1 MARYPYGKS
10 VQAGRNVP
18 VADVPG
24 RTKIREVADDLRAR
38 ILAGEL
44 APGDPVPSEPEL
56 MEAYGYSRDTVR
68 KAYAVLTNEG
78 LVTNGQG
85 RPRRV
90 RKHAPLEMPFAQSE
104 SRQRADQRRERGTDA
119 WVSDVAEQARTADQ
133 RLSVSI
139 DDASEGIARR
149 LGISQRDPVVVRRHL
164 RMVDGEPHNV
174 SDTYYALALAEGT
187 LIMFPRD
194 IPQGVIL
201 YMRDEMGI
209 TQDSF
214 AYEFEARMPTPDEA
228 QTLRI
233 PAGVPVI
240 IQYTTGYE
248 GKRPVKVTV
257 TTWPANRARLIA
269 RLPG

>member
-1 MARYPYGKS
+1 
-10 VQAGRNVP
+10 

-38 ILAGEL
+38 ILSGDL
-44 APGDPVPSEPEL
+44 APGDLVPSEPEL
-56 MEAYGYSRDTVR
+56 VQQYGYSRDTVR
-68 KAYAVLTNEG
+68 KAVALLLNEG
-78 LVTNGQG
+78 LITNGQG

-104 SRQRADQRRERGTDA
+104 SRERAEQRREHGTDA
-119 WVSDVAEQARTADQ
+119 WVTDVGEQNRSADT
-133 RLSVSI
+133 RLNVSI
-139 DDASEGIARR
+139 DYADAGIARR
-149 LGISQRDPVVVRRHL
+149 LGLAEGDPVVVRRHVRL
-164 RMVDGEPHNV
+164 VDGDAHNL
-174 SDTYYALALAEGT
+174 SDTFYDLKLAENT
-187 LIMFPRD
+187 LIMLPRD

-209 TQDSF
+209 DQDNF

-228 QTLRI
+228 QRLRI
-233 PAGVPVI
+233 PAGIPVM

-248 GKRPVKVTV
+248 GERPVKLTV
-257 TTWPANRARLIA
+257 TTWPADRARLIA